1 MVNRKQA
8 EELRE
13 IARKKL
19 EETGI
24 FITQKEYDEM
34 DVADFGHN
42 NCLVEGGQMVTF
54 FCTSRVSAKMLV
66 MLPGQTLPQHWHLS
80 ENYGK
85 EETLRVASGTLYM
98 YREGEDN
105 MRFGVI
111 PEGHEQYYT
120 CRNELVMKATDQI
133 TFMPGEKH
141 WFQGGPEG
149 AVVYSFANC
158 AIDGLDPFE
167 DPTIVRLTKYSD

>member
-42 NCLVEGGQMVTF
+42 NCLVEGGQMVALAPERKLRQGRNP
-54 FCTSRVSAKMLV
+54 SRR
-66 MLPGQTLPQHWHLS
+66 QR
-80 ENYGK
+80 Y
-85 EETLRVASGTLYM
+85 
-98 YREGEDN
+98 
-105 MRFGVI
+105 
-111 PEGHEQYYT
+111 
-120 CRNELVMKATDQI
+120 
-133 TFMPGEKH
+133 
-141 WFQGGPEG
+141 
-149 AVVYSFANC
+149 AVYV
-158 AIDGLDPFE
+158 
-167 DPTIVRLTKYSD
+167 